1 MLRFSHDFSASNIQK
16 LYKMPENGN
25 MNLSRKGRIFVG
37 GGAFMIDGFFDGII
51 PIGAAR
57 NSLERAFLS
66 LPEETQQRLLQKG
79 GDTEEGLRRNLEE
92 LSMRE

>member
-1 MLRFSHDFSASNIQK
+1 MK
-16 LYKMPENGN
+16 LSKKE
-25 MNLSRKGRIFVG
+25 RIFVG
-37 GGAFMIDGFFDGII
+37 GGVFMIEGPFDGII
-51 PIGAAR
+51 PIGSAR
-57 NSLERAFLS
+57 NSLEREFLS

>member
-1 MLRFSHDFSASNIQK
+1 
-16 LYKMPENGN
+16 
-25 MNLSRKGRIFVG
+25 
-37 GGAFMIDGFFDGII
+37 MIDGFFDGII